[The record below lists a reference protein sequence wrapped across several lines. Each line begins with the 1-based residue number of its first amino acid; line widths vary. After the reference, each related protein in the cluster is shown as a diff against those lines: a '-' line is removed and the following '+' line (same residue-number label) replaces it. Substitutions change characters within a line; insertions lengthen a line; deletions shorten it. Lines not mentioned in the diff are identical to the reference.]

1 MSDVNSVRLCMFFF
15 FVVTVYGVEK
25 LADSQQ

>member
-1 MSDVNSVRLCMFFF
+1 MSDVNSVRLCVCV